1 MLDDRPESRHPE
13 FRHFMLQEI
22 YEQPDVVQACLAQ
35 YFNFDWLQDHDCDR
49 TSRSPVQLGLP
60 ESIYDDLAEIHI
72 IACGTSLHASL
83 VGQYWL
89 EQLAGIPTRVRYASE
104 FRETPFPLTVKT
116 LTIAVTQSGE
126 TADTLKALK
135 FEQQRRS
142 QRSQLD
148 PAYRPHLLGL
158 TNQSASTLHQRV
170 DYILQAPSGR
180 EVGVAATKS
189 FVAQLMVFYA
199 LALDL
204 AARRQTLSSDR
215 IHQLLRELER
225 LPEKIAQILEAA
237 DAIAQLA
244 KELVDT
250 QDFIFLAR
258 GINYPI
264 ALEGALKLKET
275 SYIHAEGYAAGE
287 FLHGPIAILD
297 EKVAVVAIAMRGQVY
312 DQTLANLQ
320 KVKSRGA
327 KLIGMTTPE
336 NSEAAAL
343 FDVLLPMPDVDELLS
358 PILTIIPLQLLA
370 YYITVYRG
378 LDVDRPRG
386 LTKSLTT

>member
-1 MLDDRPESRHPE
+1 MLDDRAEFRHPE

-35 YFNFDWLQDHDCDR
+35 YLNLGWLQSHA
-49 TSRSPVQLGLP
+49 SGQASGSPIQLGLP
-60 ESIYDDLAEIHI
+60 ASLYDDLAEIHLL
-72 IACGTSLHASL
+72 ACGTSLHASL
-83 VGQYWL
+83 VGQYLL
-89 EQLAGIPTRVRYASE
+89 EQLVGIPTRVRYASE
-104 FRETPFPLTVKT
+104 FRETPFPLTTNT

-126 TADTLKALK
+126 TADTLKALE

-142 QRSQLD
+142 QLAPPFHPR
-148 PAYRPHLLGL
+148 LLGL
-158 TNQSASTLHQRV
+158 TNQPDSTLQQQV
-170 DYILQAPSGR
+170 DYILHAPSGR

-204 AARRQTLSSDR
+204 AAQRETLSSDR
-215 IHQLLRELER
+215 IYELLRELER
-225 LPEKIAQILEAA
+225 LPRKMAQILEAA

-244 KELVDT
+244 KDLVDT

-297 EKVAVVAIAMRGQVY
+297 EKVAVVAIAMPGQVY
-312 DQTLANLQ
+312 DKTLVNLQ

-327 KLIGMTTPE
+327 RLIGITTPE
-336 NSEAAAL
+336 SSDAAAL
-343 FDVLLPMPDVDELLS
+343 FDALLPMPHVDELLS
-358 PILTIIPLQLLA
+358 PILTAVPLQLLA

-386 LTKSLTT
+386 LTKSLTA

>member
-1 MLDDRPESRHPE
+1 MLDDRPEPHPE
-13 FRHFMLQEI
+13 FQHFMLQEI
-22 YEQPDVVQACLAQ
+22 YEQPDVIQACLEK
-35 YFNFDWLQDHDCDR
+35 YFNSDRLQNHA
-49 TSRSPVQLGLP
+49 SGHAAKSPMQVGLP
-60 ESIYDDLAEIHI
+60 DPIYEDLTEIHLL
-72 IACGTSLHASL
+72 ACGTSLHASL
-83 VGQYWL
+83 VGQHLL
-89 EQLAGIPTRVRYASE
+89 EQVAGIPTRVRYASE
-104 FRETPFPLTVKT
+104 FPEAPFPLSANT

-126 TADTLKALK
+126 TADTLKALE

-142 QRSQLD
+142 QLT
-148 PAYRPHLLGL
+148 PPYRPHLLGL
-158 TNQSASTLHQRV
+158 TNQPASTLQKQV
-170 DYILQAPSGR
+170 NYILHAPSGR

-204 AARRQTLSSDR
+204 AARKQTLSSDR
-215 IHQLLRELER
+215 LNILLRELEQ
-225 LPEKIAQILEAA
+225 LPGKIARILEEA

-244 KELVDT
+244 KDLVDT
-250 QDFIFLAR
+250 QNFIFLGR

-275 SYIHAEGYAAGE
+275 SYIQAEGYAAGE

-297 EKVAVVAIAMRGQVY
+297 EKVAVVAIAMPGQVY
-312 DQTLANLQ
+312 DKTLGNLQ

-327 KLIGMTTPE
+327 RLIGITPPE
-336 NSEAAAL
+336 NPEAADL
-343 FDVLLPMPDVDELLS
+343 FGSLLPMPDVDELLS
-358 PILTIIPLQLLA
+358 PILTVIPLQLLA

-386 LTKSLTT
+386 LTKSLRAE

>member
-1 MLDDRPESRHPE
+1 MLDDRPE

-22 YEQPDVVQACLAQ
+22 YAQPEVVQACLEKYLNLDWAQ
-35 YFNFDWLQDHDCDR
+35 NHA
-49 TSRSPVQLGLP
+49 SESPIHLGLP
-60 ESIYDDLAEIHI
+60 ATLYNDLAQIHI
-72 IACGTSLHASL
+72 VACGTSLHASL
-83 VGQYWL
+83 VGQYLL

-104 FRETPFPLTVKT
+104 FPDHPFPLTANT

-126 TADTLKALK
+126 TADTLKALV

-142 QRSQLD
+142 QLA
-148 PAYRPHLLGL
+148 PAFRPRLLGL
-158 TNQSASTLHQRV
+158 TNQPDSTLQQRV
-170 DYILQAPSGR
+170 DHILHAPSEQ

-189 FVAQLMVFYA
+189 FVAQLMVFYV

-204 AARRQTLSSDR
+204 AVRRQMLSSDR
-215 IHQLLRELER
+215 LNILLRELER
-225 LPEKIAQILEAA
+225 LPEKIARILEVT

-244 KELVDT
+244 KDLVDV
-250 QDFIFLAR
+250 QNFIFLAR
-258 GINYPI
+258 GVNYPI

-287 FLHGPIAILD
+287 FLHGPLAILD
-297 EKVAVVAIAMRGQVY
+297 EKVAVVAIAMPGQVY
-312 DQTLANLQ
+312 NKTLANLQ

-327 KLIGMTTPE
+327 RLIGITTPE
-336 NSEAAAL
+336 NSAAAAL
-343 FDVLLPMPDVDELLS
+343 FDALLPIPDVDELFS
-358 PILTIIPLQLLA
+358 PILTVIPLQLLA

-386 LTKSLTT
+386 LTKSLSTE

>member
-1 MLDDRPESRHPE
+1 MLDDRAEFRHPE

-35 YFNFDWLQDHDCDR
+35 YLNLGWLQSHA
-49 TSRSPVQLGLP
+49 SGQASGSPIQLGLP
-60 ESIYDDLAEIHI
+60 ASLYDDLAEIHLL
-72 IACGTSLHASL
+72 ACGTSLHASL
-83 VGQYWL
+83 VGQYLL
-89 EQLAGIPTRVRYASE
+89 EQLVGIPTRVRYASE
-104 FRETPFPLTVKT
+104 FRETPFPLTANT

-126 TADTLKALK
+126 TADTLKALE

-142 QRSQLD
+142 QLAPPFHPR
-148 PAYRPHLLGL
+148 LLGL
-158 TNQSASTLHQRV
+158 TNQPASTLQQQV
-170 DYILQAPSGR
+170 DYILHAPSGR

-204 AARRQTLSSDR
+204 AAQRETLSSDR
-215 IHQLLRELER
+215 IYELLRELER
-225 LPEKIAQILEAA
+225 LPRKMAQILEAA

-244 KELVDT
+244 KDLVDT

-297 EKVAVVAIAMRGQVY
+297 EKVAVVAIAMPGQVY
-312 DQTLANLQ
+312 DKTLVNLQ

-327 KLIGMTTPE
+327 RLIGITTPE
-336 NSEAAAL
+336 SSDAAAL
-343 FDVLLPMPDVDELLS
+343 FDALLPMPHVDELLS
-358 PILTIIPLQLLA
+358 PILTAVPLQLLA

-386 LTKSLTT
+386 LTKSLTA

>member
-1 MLDDRPESRHPE
+1 MLDDRPEFRHLE
-13 FRHFMLQEI
+13 FRHFMLKEI
-22 YEQPDVVQACLAQ
+22 YEQPDVVWACLEK
-35 YFNFDWLQDHDCDR
+35 YLNLDWTQNR
-49 TSRSPVQLGLP
+49 TSESPIHLGLP
-60 ESIYDDLAEIHI
+60 ANLYNGLAEIHI
-72 IACGTSLHASL
+72 VACGTSLHASL

-104 FRETPFPLTVKT
+104 FPDHPFPLTANT

-126 TADTLKALK
+126 TSDTLKALT

-142 QRSQLD
+142 QLAISC
-148 PAYRPHLLGL
+148 RPRLLGL
-158 TNQSASTLHQRV
+158 TNQPDSTLQQRV
-170 DYILQAPSGR
+170 DHILHAPSEQ

-189 FVAQLMVFYA
+189 FVAQLIVFYT

-204 AARRQTLSSDR
+204 ACRRQTLSSDR
-215 IHQLLRELER
+215 LDILLRELER
-225 LPEKIAQILEAA
+225 LPEKISQILAA
-237 DAIAQLA
+237 TDAIAQLA

-297 EKVAVVAIAMRGQVY
+297 EQVTVVAIAMPGQVY
-312 DQTLANLQ
+312 DKTLANLQ

-327 KLIGMTTPE
+327 RLIGITTPE

-343 FDVLLPMPDVDELLS
+343 FDSLLPIPEVDELLS
-358 PILTIIPLQLLA
+358 PILTVIPLQLLA

-386 LTKSLTT
+386 LTKSLSAE

>member
-1 MLDDRPESRHPE
+1 MLDDRAEFRHPE

-35 YFNFDWLQDHDCDR
+35 YLNLGWLQSHA
-49 TSRSPVQLGLP
+49 SGQASGSPIQLGLP
-60 ESIYDDLAEIHI
+60 ASLYDDLAEIHLL
-72 IACGTSLHASL
+72 ACGTSLHASL
-83 VGQYWL
+83 VGQYLL
-89 EQLAGIPTRVRYASE
+89 EQLVGIPTRVRYASE
-104 FRETPFPLTVKT
+104 FRETPFPLTTNT

-126 TADTLKALK
+126 TADTLKALE

-142 QRSQLD
+142 QLA
-148 PAYRPHLLGL
+148 PPFHPHLLGL
-158 TNQSASTLHQRV
+158 TNQPDSTLQQQV
-170 DYILQAPSGR
+170 DYILHAPSGR

-204 AARRQTLSSDR
+204 AAQRETLSSDR
-215 IHQLLRELER
+215 IYELLRELER
-225 LPEKIAQILEAA
+225 LPRKMAQILEAA

-244 KELVDT
+244 KDLVDT

-297 EKVAVVAIAMRGQVY
+297 EKVAVVAIAMPGQVY
-312 DQTLANLQ
+312 DKTLVNLQ

-327 KLIGMTTPE
+327 RLIGITTPE
-336 NSEAAAL
+336 SSDAAAL
-343 FDVLLPMPDVDELLS
+343 FDALLPMPHVDELLS
-358 PILTIIPLQLLA
+358 PILTAVPLQLLA

-386 LTKSLTT
+386 LTKSLTA

>member
-1 MLDDRPESRHPE
+1 MLDDRPE

-22 YEQPDVVQACLAQ
+22 YEQPDVVQACLTQ
-35 YFNFDWLQDHDCDR
+35 YLDLDWPQNH
-49 TSRSPVQLGLP
+49 TSGYASTSPMQLGL
-60 ESIYDDLAEIHI
+60 SASLYDNLAEIHLL
-72 IACGTSLHASL
+72 ACGTSLHASL

-89 EQLAGIPTRVRYASE
+89 EQLAGIPSRVRYASE
-104 FRETPFPLTVKT
+104 FRETPFPLTAKT

-126 TADTLKALK
+126 TADTLKALE
-135 FEQQRRS
+135 FEQQRRF
-142 QRSQLD
+142 QRSQLA

-158 TNQSASTLHQRV
+158 TNQPASTLHQRV

-225 LPEKIAQILEAA
+225 LPGKIAQILESA

-244 KELVDT
+244 KDLVDT
-250 QDFIFLAR
+250 QNFIFLGR

-297 EKVAVVAIAMRGQVY
+297 ENVAVVAIAMPGQVY

-320 KVKSRGA
+320 KVKSRGS
-327 KLIGMTTPE
+327 KLIGITTPE
-336 NSEAAAL
+336 NPAAAL
-343 FDVLLPMPDVDELLS
+343 FDCLLPMPDVDELMS
-358 PILTIIPLQLLA
+358 PILTVIPLQLLA